1 MKQNKKNIRK
11 FYQEKFGDFLDNKI
25 ILLFLFIPCYNVPE
39 KKRCI
44 LLKLQCQLL
53 KKGQVELEYKDIP
66 YQLDDNILKFQLED
80 VFHEIDLQKKT
91 FIREN
96 DEYSFFLDVESQTS
110 EISLK
115 NEKYYLQV
123 LVEYANLLTMK
134 NMIKLTYFL
143 ETDDNEMEFIIELEG
158 ENFDNE

>member
-1 MKQNKKNIRK
+1 MQ
-11 FYQEKFGDFLDNKI
+11 
-25 ILLFLFIPCYNVPE
+25 
-39 KKRCI
+39 
-44 LLKLQCQLL
+44 LQCQLL

-66 YQLDDNILKFQLED
+66 YQSDNNILKFELEN
-80 VFHEIDLQKKT
+80 VLHEIDLQKKT

-96 DEYSFFLDVESQTS
+96 DEYSFFLDIEGQTS

-115 NEKYYLQV
+115 KEKYYLQV